1 MNRSL
6 PATIEAAM
14 SSLATQFG
22 LRVLRR
28 DDSRNYGAVLY
39 ANATTGLKVAV
50 DWTELRP
57 FLTIYELEHGK
68 IEQEVPSV
76 STGTDRSKAFD
87 VDDLLLVRPVDNSP
101 VGKMFSG
108 DDDQAVTRL
117 LTQYASALS
126 SQASDVLSGN
136 FDIFRRLDETV
147 RARAR
152 SMNA

>member
-1 MNRSL
+1 MSL
-6 PATIEAAM
+6 
-14 SSLATQFG
+14 LATQFG

-28 DDSRNYGAVLY
+28 DNSRNYAAVLY

-50 DWTELRP
+50 DLTELRP
-57 FLTIYELEHGK
+57 FLTIYELENGALL
-68 IEQEVPSV
+68 QEVPSV

-108 DDDQAVTRL
+108 EDDQTVPRL
-117 LTQYASALS
+117 LSEYMSALS
-126 SQASDVLSGN
+126 SQASDVMSGN
-136 FDIFRRLDETV
+136 FDVFQRLDENV

-152 SMNA
+152 SLKG